1 MESVAEM
8 SENKTDLSTMPAEL
22 IVTLQNAFTEFQ
34 QKAERLS
41 GAYEAMQAD
50 FKKINIELDKKN
62 SELEESLSQQE
73 EMRTYLNS
81 ILESMENGVIGVD
94 MEGNITH
101 FNRAASE
108 ITGFHVDEVYQKPYI
123 AFFSKESQEEPMLLH
138 VLNTGKELKRDEK
151 VMWHHDGHPVPV
163 SYQTAVLRDS
173 KGMRIGAVEIFSD
186 ISKIKALEKE
196 MQQAKTMAAL
206 GEMSATVAHEIR
218 NPLGAMGVWAG
229 LLERDLG
236 GDDPRKKTLGKIIE
250 GLSKL
255 NKIVSNLLVYTRPVK
270 AELRKVQIDKVLSE
284 ITDFVQIEIERI
296 GQTISIERSFCDDPV
311 FVLVDPEKM
320 GQVVMNLC
328 LNAIQAMPNGGK
340 LTIAI
345 EKQSDIRYGYAS
357 FSIID
362 TGIGIEK
369 DALSK
374 VFDPFFTT
382 KENGTGLGLAIV
394 KKFVESHSGYIDVKS
409 VVGEGT
415 AVKVFLP
422 LLKE

>member
-1 MESVAEM
+1 MPPEIFESL
-8 SENKTDLSTMPAEL
+8 K
-22 IVTLQNAFTEFQ
+22 IAFSEFQ
-34 QKAERLS
+34 VKAERLS
-41 GAYEAMQAD
+41 TAYESMQVD
-50 FKKINIELDKKN
+50 FKKINLELDKKN
-62 SELEESLSQQE
+62 SELEESLTRQE

-94 MEGNITH
+94 IEGNVTH

-108 ITGFHVDEVYQKPYI
+108 ITGYDVTDVMHKPFI
-123 AFFSKESQEEPMLLH
+123 DFFGSDTQEEPMLLY
-138 VLNTGKELKRDEK
+138 VLNTGKEQLRDEK
-151 VMWHHDGHPVPV
+151 VMWHSDGHPVPV
-163 SYQTAVLRDS
+163 SYQTAILRDS
-173 KGMRIGAVEIFSD
+173 KGTRIGAVEIFSD
-186 ISKIKALEKE
+186 ISRIKALEKE

-229 LLERDLG
+229 LLERDINA
-236 GDDPRKKTLGKIIE
+236 DDPRRKTLGKIIE

-270 AELRKVQIDKVLSE
+270 TELRKVQIDKVIAE
-284 ITDFVQIEIERI
+284 IIDFVQIEIERLKQNI
-296 GQTISIERSFCDDPV
+296 VIDRMFGDLPV

-320 GQVVMNLC
+320 GQVVLNLC
-328 LNAIQAMPNGGK
+328 LNAIQAMPEKGTLTVHIDKQEDAGHGYAV
-340 LTIAI
+340 LTI
-345 EKQSDIRYGYAS
+345 G
-357 FSIID
+357 D

-369 DALSK
+369 ELISK
-374 VFDPFFTT
+374 IFDPFFTT

-409 VVGEGT
+409 VPGEGT
-415 AVKVFLP
+415 QVKVFLP

>member
-1 MESVAEM
+1 MSM
-8 SENKTDLSTMPAEL
+8 SENSNDLSTIPAEL
-22 IVTLQNAFTEFQ
+22 FESLQNAFTEFQ
-34 QKAERLS
+34 LKAERLS
-41 GAYEAMQAD
+41 NAYESMQSD
-50 FKKINIELDKKN
+50 FKKINIELDQKN
-62 SELEESLSQQE
+62 TELEESLYRQE
-73 EMRTYLNS
+73 EMRIYLNS

-94 MEGNITH
+94 IEGNITH
-101 FNRAASE
+101 FNCAASE
-108 ITGFHVDEVYQKPYI
+108 VTGFKVEDVLGEPYEE
-123 AFFSKESQEEPMLLH
+123 FFSHESNDLPMLLH
-138 VLNTGKELKRDEK
+138 VLNTGKETRRDEK
-151 VMWHHDGHPVPV
+151 VIWHKDGHPVPV

-173 KGMRIGAVEIFSD
+173 KGRQIGAVEIFSD

-229 LLERDLG
+229 LLERDL
-236 GDDPRKKTLGKIIE
+236 DVNDPRRKTLGKITE
-250 GLSKL
+250 GLSRL

-270 AELRKVQIDKVLSE
+270 TELRKVQIDRIISE
-284 ITDFVQIEIERI
+284 IIDFVQIEIERI
-296 GQTISIERSFCDDPV
+296 GQTISIERLFCQEPV

-320 GQVVMNLC
+320 GQVILNLC
-328 LNAIQAMPNGGK
+328 LNAIQAMSAGGT
-340 LTIAI
+340 LTIVI
-345 EKQSDIRYGYAS
+345 EKQSGERSGFANFTIS
-357 FSIID
+357 D
-362 TGIGIEK
+362 TGCGIEK
-369 DALSK
+369 EMIGK

-409 VVGEGT
+409 TVGVGT

>member
-1 MESVAEM
+1 M
-8 SENKTDLSTMPAEL
+8 SNNTSNIDLSSMSPEIFESL
-22 IVTLQNAFTEFQ
+22 RNAFSEFQ
-34 QKAERLS
+34 EKAERLS
-41 GAYEAMQAD
+41 SAYEAMQAD

-62 SELEESLSQQE
+62 SELEESLTRQE

-94 MEGNITH
+94 IEGNITH

-108 ITGFHVDEVYQKPYI
+108 ITGYDVTNVMYKPFVD
-123 AFFSKESQEEPMLLH
+123 FFGSDTQEEPMLLH
-138 VLNTGKELKRDEK
+138 VLNTGKEQLRDEK
-151 VMWHHDGHPVPV
+151 VIWHSDGHPVPV
-163 SYQTAVLRDS
+163 SYQTAILRDS
-173 KGMRIGAVEIFSD
+173 KGTRIGAVEIFSD
-186 ISKIKALEKE
+186 ISRIKALEKE

-229 LLERDLG
+229 LLERDISV
-236 GDDPRKKTLGKIIE
+236 DDPRRKTLGKIIE

-270 AELRKVQIDKVLSE
+270 TELRKVQIDKVVAE
-284 ITDFVQIEIERI
+284 IIDFVQIEIERLRQNI
-296 GQTISIERSFCDDPV
+296 VIERKFCDHPV

-320 GQVVMNLC
+320 GQVVLNLC
-328 LNAIQAMPNGGK
+328 LNAIQAMPENGTLTVHIDKQDDAGHGYAVF
-340 LTIAI
+340 TIA
-345 EKQSDIRYGYAS
+345 
-357 FSIID
+357 D

-369 DALSK
+369 ELINK
-374 VFDPFFTT
+374 IFDPFFTT

-394 KKFVESHSGYIDVKS
+394 KKFVESHSGYIDIKS
-409 VVGEGT
+409 VSGEGT
-415 AVKVFLP
+415 QVKVFLP

>member
-1 MESVAEM
+1 M
-8 SENKTDLSTMPAEL
+8 SNNTSNIDLSSMSPEIFESL
-22 IVTLQNAFTEFQ
+22 RNAFSEFQ
-34 QKAERLS
+34 EKAERLS
-41 GAYEAMQAD
+41 SAYEAMQAD

-62 SELEESLSQQE
+62 SELEESLTRQE

-94 MEGNITH
+94 IEGNVTH

-108 ITGFHVDEVYQKPYI
+108 ITGYDVTNVMYKPFVD
-123 AFFSKESQEEPMLLH
+123 FFGSDTQEEPMLLH
-138 VLNTGKELKRDEK
+138 VLNTGKEQLRDEK
-151 VMWHHDGHPVPV
+151 VIWHSDGHPVPV
-163 SYQTAVLRDS
+163 SYQTAILRDS
-173 KGMRIGAVEIFSD
+173 KGTRIGAVEIFSD
-186 ISKIKALEKE
+186 ISRIKALEKE

-229 LLERDLG
+229 LLERDISV
-236 GDDPRKKTLGKIIE
+236 DDPRRKTLGKIIE

-270 AELRKVQIDKVLSE
+270 TELRKVQIDKVVAE
-284 ITDFVQIEIERI
+284 IIDFVQIEIERLRQNI
-296 GQTISIERSFCDDPV
+296 VIERKFCDHPV

-320 GQVVMNLC
+320 GQVVLNLC
-328 LNAIQAMPNGGK
+328 LNAIQAMPENGTLTVHIDKQDDAGHGYAVF
-340 LTIAI
+340 TIA
-345 EKQSDIRYGYAS
+345 
-357 FSIID
+357 D

-369 DALSK
+369 ELINK
-374 VFDPFFTT
+374 IFDPFFTT

-394 KKFVESHSGYIDVKS
+394 KKFVESHSGYIDIKS
-409 VVGEGT
+409 VSGEGT
-415 AVKVFLP
+415 QVKVFLP

>member
-1 MESVAEM
+1 LSNNT
-8 SENKTDLSTMPAEL
+8 SNNDLSTMPPEIFESL
-22 IVTLQNAFTEFQ
+22 KTAFSEFQ

-41 GAYEAMQAD
+41 TAYEAMQVD
-50 FKKINIELDKKN
+50 FKKINLELDKKN
-62 SELEESLSQQE
+62 NELEVSVTRQE

-94 MEGNITH
+94 IEGNVTH

-108 ITGFHVDEVYQKPYI
+108 ITGYDVAVVMHKPFI
-123 AFFSKESQEEPMLLH
+123 DFFGSDTQEEPMLLH
-138 VLNTGKELKRDEK
+138 VLNTGKEQIRDEK
-151 VMWHHDGHPVPV
+151 VIWHKDGHPVPV

-173 KGMRIGAVEIFSD
+173 KGTRIGAVEIFSD

-196 MQQAKTMAAL
+196 MQQARTMAAL

-229 LLERDLG
+229 LLERDINA
-236 GDDPRKKTLGKIIE
+236 DDPRRKTLGKIIE
-250 GLSKL
+250 GLSRL

-270 AELRKVQIDKVLSE
+270 TELRKVKIDKVIAE
-284 ITDFVQIEIERI
+284 IIDFVQIEIERLKQNI
-296 GQTISIERSFCDDPV
+296 IIKRKFGDLPV

-320 GQVVMNLC
+320 GQVVLNLC
-328 LNAIQAMPNGGK
+328 LNAIQAMPEEGTLTVLIDKQEDSGQGYAV
-340 LTIAI
+340 LTIA
-345 EKQSDIRYGYAS
+345 
-357 FSIID
+357 D

-369 DALSK
+369 ELISK
-374 VFDPFFTT
+374 IFDPFFTT

-394 KKFVESHSGYIDVKS
+394 KKFVESQSGYIDVKS
-409 VVGEGT
+409 GPGEGT
-415 AVKVFLP
+415 QVKVFLP